1 MLQITTL
8 EPWQDPRGGWV
19 ERIRVDNGK
28 VAIEVLSLGGIINAL
43 WTEDNQGQR
52 DNIVL
57 GCDSVSDY
65 LNQPAYLGAI
75 AGRYSN
81 RIANGQLQYQGNH
94 YQLDIN
100 QATNCLH
107 GGAEGFHLKHWHMQA
122 LEDGVR
128 LTLDSPDGDMGFPG
142 NCTVQ
147 LDYRLADNSLLIE
160 MQASVDKAC
169 PISLT
174 QHSYFNLEG
183 ADSLTNAAHLIQVD
197 AKQYLPMNEV
207 GIPTSIAATTGSDL
221 DLAQATAFAVQTHRP
236 ALAATNGF
244 DHCYVLNNAEQVCRF
259 GCLSSPKTG
268 RTMTIYTNQPGVQLY
283 GANFLEGV
291 KGFDGRIYQSH
302 QAVCIEP
309 QMLPDSPN
317 QAVLPGKPW
326 IEPGQVYRH
335 VSRYEFGVI

>member
-8 EPWQDPRGGWV
+8 EPWKDPRGGSV

-28 VAIEVLSLGGIINAL
+28 VAIEVLSLGGIIHSL
-43 WTEDNQGQR
+43 WTEDKQGER

-57 GCDSVSDY
+57 GCDSVADY
-65 LNQPAYLGAI
+65 LNQQAYLGAI

-81 RIANGQLQYQGNH
+81 RIANGKLNYQGTQ
-94 YQLDIN
+94 YQLDVN

-107 GGAEGFHLKHWHMQA
+107 GGTDGFHLKHWQMST
-122 LEDGVR
+122 LDNGVR
-128 LTLDSPDGDMGFPG
+128 LTLESPDGDMGFPG

-147 LDYRLADNSLLIE
+147 LDYRLDDNNLIIE
-160 MQASVDKAC
+160 MRAKVDKAC

-183 ADSLTNAAHLIQVD
+183 GNSTTNTEHLIQVD
-197 AKQYLPMNEV
+197 SQQYLTMNDV
-207 GIPTSIAATTGSDL
+207 GVPTAIKATANSDL
-221 DLAQATAFAVQTHRP
+221 DLTAPTALSVQTQR
-236 ALAATNGF
+236 ASLAPTNGF
-244 DHCYVLNNAEQVCRF
+244 DHCYVLNNAEEVVRF

-268 RTMTIYTNQPGVQLY
+268 RTMTIYTNQPGVQVY
-283 GANFLEGV
+283 GANFLDGAT
-291 KGFDGRIYQSH
+291 GFNGRIYQPH

-317 QAVLPGKPW
+317 QAHLPGKPW
-326 IEPGQVYRH
+326 LEPDDIYLH
-335 VSRYEFGVI
+335 VSRYEFGTI